1 MPLPL
6 IFQQVFWNVAKVS
19 VYLAANDGMFTIL
32 WITLSWTALL
42 HAVYMHQIDMLFNFK
57 SVDQIN
63 YNPYL
68 QTMISRFCRLQ

>member
-1 MPLPL
+1 
-6 IFQQVFWNVAKVS
+6 
-19 VYLAANDGMFTIL
+19 MFTIL

-68 QTMISRFCRLQ
+68 QTMISSSAGYNRTKRQISNLVLHNTNVALKLNA